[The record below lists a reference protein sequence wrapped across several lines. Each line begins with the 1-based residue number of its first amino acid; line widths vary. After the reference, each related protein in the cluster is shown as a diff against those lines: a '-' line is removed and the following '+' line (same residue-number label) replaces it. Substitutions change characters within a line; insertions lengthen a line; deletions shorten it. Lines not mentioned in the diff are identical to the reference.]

1 MKRIFMENNKQQS
14 LNRDLNSEL
23 TITGLIFTILIMF
36 SCYIHD
42 KVTLQKQLAT
52 TQEQLLEAKTIAV
65 ALDQELSSS
74 YIMVESLNKE
84 LDKYELAD
92 SLVSETVRIN
102 KREHRAK

>member
-1 MKRIFMENNKQQS
+1 MENNKQQS
-14 LNRDLNSEL
+14 LNQEVPSDLNSEL
-23 TITGLIFTILIMF
+23 TIIGLIFTILIMF

-52 TQEQLLEAKTIAV
+52 TQEQLLQAKTIAV

-74 YIMVESLNKE
+74 YVMIESLNKE

-102 KREHRAK
+102 KREYRAK

>member
-1 MKRIFMENNKQQS
+1 MKNNNQNKQQ
-14 LNRDLNSEL
+14 DLTTEL
-23 TITGLIFTILIMF
+23 TIIGLIFTILVIV

-74 YIMVESLNKE
+74 YVMIESLNKE

>member
-1 MKRIFMENNKQQS
+1 MKNNKQRK
-14 LNRDLNSEL
+14 LNQDLIADLSTEL
-23 TITGLIFTILIMF
+23 TITGLIFIILISL

-65 ALDQELSSS
+65 TLDQELSSS
-74 YIMVESLNKE
+74 YVMVESLNRE

-102 KREHRAK
+102 KREYRAK

>member
-1 MKRIFMENNKQQS
+1 MKNNNQNKQQ
-14 LNRDLNSEL
+14 DLTTEL
-23 TITGLIFTILIMF
+23 TIIGLIFTILVIV

-52 TQEQLLEAKTIAV
+52 TQEQLLQAKTIAV

-74 YIMVESLNKE
+74 YVMIESLNKE